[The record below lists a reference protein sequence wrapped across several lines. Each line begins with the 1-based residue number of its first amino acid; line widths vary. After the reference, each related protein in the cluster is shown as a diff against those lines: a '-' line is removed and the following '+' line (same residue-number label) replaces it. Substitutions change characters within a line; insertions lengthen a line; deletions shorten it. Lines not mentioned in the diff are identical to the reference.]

1 MGFQDLI
8 LWTSGICVKSVTLVM
23 MPFWSFLRF
32 LFLDHVGEDDQYS
45 VGVKFLGVAETCG
58 SVILLDVVSK
68 AKSHKITVPWAR
80 PIFERDKF
88 LEGPYPYFSKPTFE
102 L

>member
-1 MGFQDLI
+1 M
-8 LWTSGICVKSVTLVM
+8 
-23 MPFWSFLRF
+23 
-32 LFLDHVGEDDQYS
+32 GEDDQYS

>member
-1 MGFQDLI
+1 MGIQDLVI
-8 LWTSGICVKSVTLVM
+8 WTSGICVKSVTIWCRFN
-23 MPFWSFLRF
+23 PFYVFIFETCGRGWSILCR
-32 LFLDHVGEDDQYS
+32 GEA
-45 VGVKFLGVAETCG
+45 LGVAETCG
-58 SVILLDVVSK
+58 GVILLDVVSK